1 MILKRNSV
9 LKDLK
14 IEKNGIS
21 IEELPFINKIN
32 LRGNTKDRVF
42 MSNTG
47 SVLDILI
54 PTEPNTKIENKN
66 LQVIWL
72 SPNEWLLN
80 FINNENFIRIFEDL
94 SNKLNPE
101 NTSITDIS
109 ESKTIIRV
117 KGIHTKELLRKF
129 LVLDIDNTLISNL
142 KVATGLQNKI
152 FMYMSY
158 GLPVIASKD
167 SAPKNLIKNK
177 KNILIYSRQD
187 DLIKCISELINKKK
201 LANLISRNSYKIV
214 KNKLTAKK
222 VYNKYI

>member
-1 MILKRNSV
+1 MILKRKSV
-9 LKDLK
+9 LEDLK

-21 IEELPFINKIN
+21 IEELPFVNKIN

-80 FINNENFIRIFEDL
+80 FIYNENFKRIFENL

-117 KGIHTKELLRKF
+117 EGIHTTELLRKF
-129 LVLDIDNTLISNL
+129 LILDIDSALNSNL
-142 KVATGLQNKI
+142 KVAQTIFVKI
-152 FMYMSY
+152 
-158 GLPVIASKD
+158 P
-167 SAPKNLIKNK
+167 
-177 KNILIYSRQD
+177 ILIVRNHKDQETQSFDIHLNRSHTNYLK
-187 DLIKCISELINKKK
+187 DLLLDGCNQFIN
-201 LANLISRNSYKIV
+201 
-214 KNKLTAKK
+214 
-222 VYNKYI
+222 

>member
-1 MILKRNSV
+1 MILKRKSV
-9 LKDLK
+9 LEDLK

-21 IEELPFINKIN
+21 IEELPFVNKIN
-32 LRGNTKDRVF
+32 LRGNTTDRVF

-80 FINNENFIRIFEDL
+80 FIYNENFTRIFENL

-117 KGIHTKELLRKF
+117 EGIHTTELLRKF
-129 LVLDIDNTLISNL
+129 LILDIDSTLNSNL
-142 KVATGLQNKI
+142 KVAQTIFVKI
-152 FMYMSY
+152 
-158 GLPVIASKD
+158 P
-167 SAPKNLIKNK
+167 
-177 KNILIYSRQD
+177 ILIVRNHKDQETQSFDIHLNRSHTNYLK
-187 DLIKCISELINKKK
+187 DLLLDGCNQFIN
-201 LANLISRNSYKIV
+201 
-214 KNKLTAKK
+214 
-222 VYNKYI
+222 

>member
-1 MILKRNSV
+1 MILKRKSV
-9 LKDLK
+9 LEDLK

-21 IEELPFINKIN
+21 IEELPFVNKIN
-32 LRGNTKDRVF
+32 LRGNTTDRVF

-80 FINNENFIRIFEDL
+80 FIYNENFTRIFENL

-117 KGIHTKELLRKF
+117 EGIHTTELLRKF
-129 LVLDIDNTLISNL
+129 LILDIDSALNSNL
-142 KVATGLQNKI
+142 KVAQTIFVKI
-152 FMYMSY
+152 
-158 GLPVIASKD
+158 P
-167 SAPKNLIKNK
+167 
-177 KNILIYSRQD
+177 ILIVRNHKDQETQSFDIHLNRSHTNYLK
-187 DLIKCISELINKKK
+187 DLLLDGCNQFIN
-201 LANLISRNSYKIV
+201 
-214 KNKLTAKK
+214 
-222 VYNKYI
+222 

>member
-1 MILKRNSV
+1 MILRRKSV
-9 LKDLK
+9 LEDLK

-21 IEELPFINKIN
+21 IEELPFVNKIN
-32 LRGNTKDRVF
+32 LRGNTTDRVF

-80 FINNENFIRIFEDL
+80 FIYNENFTRIFENL

-117 KGIHTKELLRKF
+117 EGINTTELLRKF
-129 LVLDIDNTLISNL
+129 LILDIDSVLNSNL
-142 KVATGLQNKI
+142 KVAQTI
-152 FMYMSY
+152 FVKV
-158 GLPVIASKD
+158 P
-167 SAPKNLIKNK
+167 
-177 KNILIYSRQD
+177 ILIVRNHNSQETQSFDIHLNRSHTNYLK
-187 DLIKCISELINKKK
+187 DLLLDGCNQFIN
-201 LANLISRNSYKIV
+201 
-214 KNKLTAKK
+214 
-222 VYNKYI
+222 

>member
-9 LKDLK
+9 LEDLK
-14 IEKNGIS
+14 IERNGIS
-21 IEELPFINKIN
+21 IEELPFVNKIN
-32 LRGNTKDRVF
+32 LRGNTTDRIF

-80 FINNENFIRIFEDL
+80 FIYNENFTRIFENL

-117 KGIHTKELLRKF
+117 GGIHTTELLRKF
-129 LVLDIDNTLISNL
+129 LILDIDSVLNSNL
-142 KVATGLQNKI
+142 KVAQTI
-152 FMYMSY
+152 FVKV
-158 GLPVIASKD
+158 P
-167 SAPKNLIKNK
+167 
-177 KNILIYSRQD
+177 ILIVRNHKDQETQSFDIHLNRSHTTY
-187 DLIKCISELINKKK
+187 LKK
-201 LANLISRNSYKIV
+201 LLLDGCNQFIN
-214 KNKLTAKK
+214 
-222 VYNKYI
+222 

>member
-1 MILKRNSV
+1 MTLKRNTV
-9 LKDLK
+9 FEDVK

-21 IEELPFINKIN
+21 IEELPFIEKIN
-32 LRGNTKDRVF
+32 LRGNTKDRDF
-42 MSNTG
+42 MSNAG

-80 FINNENFIRIFEDL
+80 FIYNENFTRIFENL

-117 KGIHTKELLRKF
+117 EGINTTELLRKF
-129 LVLDIDNTLISNL
+129 LILDIDSALNSNF
-142 KVATGLQNKI
+142 KVAQTIFVKI
-152 FMYMSY
+152 
-158 GLPVIASKD
+158 P
-167 SAPKNLIKNK
+167 
-177 KNILIYSRQD
+177 ILIVRNHKDQETQSFDIHLNRSHTNYLK
-187 DLIKCISELINKKK
+187 DLLLDGCNQFIN
-201 LANLISRNSYKIV
+201 
-214 KNKLTAKK
+214 
-222 VYNKYI
+222 

>member
-1 MILKRNSV
+1 MILKRKSV
-9 LKDLK
+9 LEDLK

-21 IEELPFINKIN
+21 IEELPSVNKIN
-32 LRGNTKDRVF
+32 LRGNTTDRVF

-72 SPNEWLLN
+72 GPNEWLLN
-80 FINNENFIRIFEDL
+80 FIYYENFKSIFENL

-117 KGIHTKELLRKF
+117 EGI
-129 LVLDIDNTLISNL
+129 
-142 KVATGLQNKI
+142 
-152 FMYMSY
+152 
-158 GLPVIASKD
+158 
-167 SAPKNLIKNK
+167 
-177 KNILIYSRQD
+177 ILIF
-187 DLIKCISELINKKK
+187 K
-201 LANLISRNSYKIV
+201 
-214 KNKLTAKK
+214 
-222 VYNKYI
+222 

>member
-1 MILKRNSV
+1 MIVKIKLV
-9 LKDLK
+9 LVDLK

-21 IEELPFINKIN
+21 IEELPFVNKIN
-32 LRGNTKDRVF
+32 LRGNTTDRIF

-80 FINNENFIRIFEDL
+80 FIYNENFTRIFENL

-117 KGIHTKELLRKF
+117 EGIHTTELLRKF
-129 LVLDIDNTLISNL
+129 LILDIDSTLNSNL
-142 KVATGLQNKI
+142 KVAQTIFVKI
-152 FMYMSY
+152 
-158 GLPVIASKD
+158 P
-167 SAPKNLIKNK
+167 
-177 KNILIYSRQD
+177 ILIVRNHKDQEMQSFDIHLNRSHTNYLK
-187 DLIKCISELINKKK
+187 DLLLDGCNQFIN
-201 LANLISRNSYKIV
+201 
-214 KNKLTAKK
+214 
-222 VYNKYI
+222 

>member
-9 LKDLK
+9 LEDLK
-14 IEKNGIS
+14 IERNGIS
-21 IEELPFINKIN
+21 IEELPFVNKIN
-32 LRGNTKDRVF
+32 LRGNTTDRIF

-80 FINNENFIRIFEDL
+80 FIYNENFTRIFENL

-117 KGIHTKELLRKF
+117 GGIHTTELLRKF
-129 LVLDIDNTLISNL
+129 LILDIDSVLNSHL
-142 KVATGLQNKI
+142 KVAQTI
-152 FMYMSY
+152 FVKV
-158 GLPVIASKD
+158 P
-167 SAPKNLIKNK
+167 
-177 KNILIYSRQD
+177 ILIVRNHKDQD
-187 DLIKCISELINKKK
+187 TQSFDIHLNRSHTNYLKDLLLDGCNQFIN
-201 LANLISRNSYKIV
+201 
-214 KNKLTAKK
+214 
-222 VYNKYI
+222 

>member
-1 MILKRNSV
+1 MILKRKSV
-9 LKDLK
+9 LEDLK

-21 IEELPFINKIN
+21 IEELPFVNKIN
-32 LRGNTKDRVF
+32 LRGNTTDRVF

-80 FINNENFIRIFEDL
+80 FIYNENFTRIFENL

-117 KGIHTKELLRKF
+117 EGINTTELLRKF
-129 LVLDIDNTLISNL
+129 LILDIDSILNSNS
-142 KVATGLQNKI
+142 KVAQTI
-152 FMYMSY
+152 FVKV
-158 GLPVIASKD
+158 P
-167 SAPKNLIKNK
+167 
-177 KNILIYSRQD
+177 ILIVRNYHDQD
-187 DLIKCISELINKKK
+187 TQSFDIHLNRSHTTYLKDLLLDGCNQFIN
-201 LANLISRNSYKIV
+201 
-214 KNKLTAKK
+214 
-222 VYNKYI
+222 

>member
-9 LKDLK
+9 LEDLK

-21 IEELPFINKIN
+21 IEELPFVNKIN

-80 FINNENFIRIFEDL
+80 FIYNENFTRIFENL

-117 KGIHTKELLRKF
+117 EGINTTELLRKF
-129 LVLDIDNTLISNL
+129 LILDIDSILNSNS
-142 KVATGLQNKI
+142 KVAQTI
-152 FMYMSY
+152 FVKV
-158 GLPVIASKD
+158 P
-167 SAPKNLIKNK
+167 
-177 KNILIYSRQD
+177 ILIVRNHNAQETQSFDIHLNRSHTNYLK
-187 DLIKCISELINKKK
+187 DLLLDGCNQFIN
-201 LANLISRNSYKIV
+201 
-214 KNKLTAKK
+214 
-222 VYNKYI
+222 

>member
-9 LKDLK
+9 LEDVK

-21 IEELPFINKIN
+21 IEELPFVNKIN
-32 LRGNTKDRVF
+32 LRGNTTDRVF

-80 FINNENFIRIFEDL
+80 FIYNENFTRIFENL

-117 KGIHTKELLRKF
+117 EGINTTELLRKF
-129 LVLDIDNTLISNL
+129 LILDIDSILNSNS
-142 KVATGLQNKI
+142 KVAQTI
-152 FMYMSY
+152 FVKV
-158 GLPVIASKD
+158 P
-167 SAPKNLIKNK
+167 
-177 KNILIYSRQD
+177 ILIVRNHKDQD
-187 DLIKCISELINKKK
+187 TQSFDIHLNRSHTTYLKDLLLDGCNQFIN
-201 LANLISRNSYKIV
+201 
-214 KNKLTAKK
+214 
-222 VYNKYI
+222 

>member
-9 LKDLK
+9 LEDLK
-14 IEKNGIS
+14 IERNGIA

-32 LRGNTKDRVF
+32 LRGNTTDRIF

-80 FINNENFIRIFEDL
+80 FIYNENFTRIFENL

-117 KGIHTKELLRKF
+117 GGIHSKELLRKF
-129 LVLDIDNTLISNL
+129 MILDIDNVLNSNL
-142 KVATGLQNKI
+142 KVAQTI
-152 FMYMSY
+152 FVKV
-158 GLPVIASKD
+158 P
-167 SAPKNLIKNK
+167 
-177 KNILIYSRQD
+177 ILIVRNHKDQD
-187 DLIKCISELINKKK
+187 TQSFDIHLNRSHTTYLKDLLLDGCNQFIN
-201 LANLISRNSYKIV
+201 
-214 KNKLTAKK
+214 
-222 VYNKYI
+222 